1 MMHSSPLRDDR
12 FIVMDVSTAR
22 AIADA
27 LRTAGTRAGATGDV
41 AARGDASSAA
51 TLAATCHEKMRFD
64 FPSVRAREVRA
75 LARAMRDRLREDDVG
90 EATRE
95 FPVTTALARNCAEEA
110 SREMAR
116 ASELGGGGGDADAD
130 EATPTKDDDDD
141 ESVEAR
147 AKAYA
152 SLCVVV
158 FVEFPRRV
166 LAMGD
171 EDAFEALRAYSPGR
185 ARNRRIDEGRRRRR
199 DDDER
204 CERCQILDAQSGSP
218 GRRGRLG
225 TSGDDRDVV

>member
-1 MMHSSPLRDDR
+1 MASP
-12 FIVMDVSTAR
+12 R
-22 AIADA
+22 AV
-27 LRTAGTRAGATGDV
+27 TRRPRRRSPRRVTKRCG
-41 AARGDASSAA
+41 
-51 TLAATCHEKMRFD
+51 LI

-116 ASELGGGGGDADAD
+116 ASELGGGAAADDD

-171 EDAFEALRAYSPGR
+171 EDAFEALRAYSPP
-185 ARNRRIDEGRRRRR
+185 D
-199 DDDER
+199 
-204 CERCQILDAQSGSP
+204 
-218 GRRGRLG
+218 
-225 TSGDDRDVV
+225 

>member
-1 MMHSSPLRDDR
+1 MTSVRRRARGVAASRAVMMHSSPLRDDR

-116 ASELGGGGGDADAD
+116 ASELGGAGGDADAD
-130 EATPTKDDDDD
+130 DD
-141 ESVEAR
+141 AR
-147 AKAYA
+147 DRGGGA
-152 SLCVVV
+152 SAEGELAIEFVV
-158 FVEFPRRV
+158 
-166 LAMGD
+166 A
-171 EDAFEALRAYSPGR
+171 
-185 ARNRRIDEGRRRRR
+185 
-199 DDDER
+199 
-204 CERCQILDAQSGSP
+204 
-218 GRRGRLG
+218 RRGRA
-225 TSGDDRDVV
+225 VVKRQTLAELLDFQANGGLLPLPRG